1 VLLLVDDVLMMPDPG
16 GSARGDQDAEGVPV
30 GVGIDE
36 ELLGRVGRTLEEEAG
51 PQGERSFVL
60 GP

>member
-1 VLLLVDDVLMMPDPG
+1 MMPDPG
-16 GSARGDQDAEGVPV
+16 GSARGDEDSARGDEDAERVTV

-36 ELLGRVGRTLEEEAG
+36 ELFGRVVRTVEEEAG
-51 PQGERSFVL
+51 PQSERSFVL